1 MTFEKKLARNLK
13 TDVKPFW
20 RYVNNG
26 MKVRVPVGDL
36 EREDGTVATT
46 DTEKAEV
53 LNQFFT
59 SVFFTIEDKEN
70 MPTMEE
76 RHGGNI
82 LPELEISMHEVMEKL
97 TKWKVDKSP
106 GPDGMPPHVLHRLR
120 KELVT
125 PLTKLFQFSAAS
137 GTLPEQWKTAHVSAL
152 HKKQSRKSTSNY
164 RPVSLTCVVC
174 KIMESIIRDNI
185 MTHI

>member
-1 MTFEKKLARNLK
+1 MENIYKSKQYYDVEDFKRKRNQATRDVRRARMTFEKKLARNLK
-13 TDVKPFW
+13 TDVKTFW

-26 MKVRVPVGDL
+26 MKVRAGDL

-46 DTEKAEV
+46 DMEKAEV

-59 SVFFTIEDKEN
+59 RVFFTIEDQEN

-97 TKWKVDKSP
+97 TKLKVDKSP
-106 GPDGMPPHVLHRLR
+106 GPDGIHPHVLHRQR
-120 KELVT
+120 
-125 PLTKLFQFSAAS
+125 
-137 GTLPEQWKTAHVSAL
+137 
-152 HKKQSRKSTSNY
+152 R
-164 RPVSLTCVVC
+164 
-174 KIMESIIRDNI
+174 
-185 MTHI
+185 